1 MKYFTREVKIGLA
14 GVIAL
19 AMLFIGINFLKGI
32 NLFQSS
38 QSYYVSFQNAKG
50 LAKSSPVYADGYNIG
65 IVRNI
70 LYNYNKPGE
79 VIVEI
84 QVNNALRIPK
94 GSSAELISEMLGGC
108 TMNLLL
114 ANNPRER
121 CEPGDTLIGK
131 ETTGLMDQAAT
142 LVPQVEQI
150 LGKVDTLLTAL
161 NQLAAD
167 RNLAQIMQNTEAV
180 TRNLNQSTVQLNRLL
195 SKDMPMLTRTFNQ
208 AGQNITELTGNL
220 KQLNF
225 QATLD
230 KANTTLGHVE
240 QMTAKLNRKD
250 NSLGLLLNDTLLY
263 SNLNNTIG
271 SANLLLMDLKE
282 HPKRYVH
289 FSVFGKKDK

>member
-1 MKYFTREVKIGLA
+1 MKYLTKEVKIGLT

-19 AMLFIGINFLKGI
+19 AMLFVGINFLKGI

-38 QSYYVSFQNAKG
+38 QSYYVSFKNAKG

-65 IVRNI
+65 IVSNI
-70 LYNYNKPGE
+70 LYNYNEPGK

-84 QVNNALRIPK
+84 QVDNNLRIPK

-121 CEPGDTLIGK
+121 YAPGDTIVGN
-131 ETTGLMDQAAT
+131 ETSGLMDQAAT
-142 LVPQVEQI
+142 LVPQVEQV
-150 LGKVDTLLTAL
+150 LSKVDTLLTSL
-161 NQLAAD
+161 NRLAAD
-167 RNLAQIMQNTEAV
+167 PNLAQILQNTQ
-180 TRNLNQSTVQLNRLL
+180 TLTQSLNQSTTELNRLL
-195 SKDMPMLTRTFNQ
+195 STDVPQLARTFNL
-208 AGQNITELTGNL
+208 AGTNLAELTGNL

-230 KANTTLGHVE
+230 KVDTTLDNVE
-240 QMTAKLNRKD
+240 LMTAKLNRTD

-263 SNLNNTIG
+263 SNLNSTVG
-271 SANLLLMDLKE
+271 SANNLLIDLKD

-289 FSVFGKKDK
+289 FSLFGKKDK

>member
-1 MKYFTREVKIGLA
+1 MKYLTKEVKIGLT

-19 AMLFIGINFLKGI
+19 AMLFVGINFLKGI

-38 QSYYVSFQNAKG
+38 QSYYVSFKNAKG

-65 IVRNI
+65 IVSNI
-70 LYNYNKPGE
+70 LYNYNEPGK

-84 QVNNALRIPK
+84 QVDNNLRIPK

-121 CEPGDTLIGK
+121 YAPGDTIVGN
-131 ETTGLMDQAAT
+131 ETSGLMDQAAT
-142 LVPQVEQI
+142 LVPQVEQV
-150 LGKVDTLLTAL
+150 LSKVDTLLTSL
-161 NQLAAD
+161 NRLAAD
-167 RNLAQIMQNTEAV
+167 PNLAQILQNTQ
-180 TRNLNQSTVQLNRLL
+180 TLTQSLNQSTTELNRLL
-195 SKDMPMLTRTFNQ
+195 STDVPQLARTFNQ
-208 AGQNITELTGNL
+208 AGTNLAELTGNL

-230 KANTTLGHVE
+230 KVDTTLDNVGL
-240 QMTAKLNRKD
+240 MTAKLNSTD

-263 SNLNNTIG
+263 SNLNSTVG
-271 SANLLLMDLKE
+271 SANNLLIDLKD

-289 FSVFGKKDK
+289 FSLFGKKDK